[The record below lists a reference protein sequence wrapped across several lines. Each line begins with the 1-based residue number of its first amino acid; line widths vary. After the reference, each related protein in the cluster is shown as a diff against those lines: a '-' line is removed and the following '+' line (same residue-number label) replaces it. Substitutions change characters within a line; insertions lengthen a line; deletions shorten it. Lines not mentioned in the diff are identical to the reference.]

1 MTKDTPWL
9 TDDWWL
15 SPYNHVDEVRRQFTL
30 PRRVHV
36 HDVTL
41 REFMQSPR
49 VYLRPEEKITVAK
62 VLDRLGVYS
71 IENGAYMSE
80 AEKELTKELVDMQR
94 RGELKAKIIPLVHV
108 SERDIDI
115 ALETGA
121 DRVLI
126 SQSINPWI
134 NEKVYGL
141 GEADAI
147 GKLTRVISYAKK
159 NGLAVIAQVYD
170 TYRAPLD
177 FLERALKTF
186 VFEGGADHIAI
197 SDTRGFALPWTV
209 VYLVRKVKSWIP
221 TTPIEHHG
229 HNDYGL
235 ATAMMIAA
243 VVGGAEVV
251 HTSVNNIGE
260 RVGNAATEEVA
271 MALELLL
278 GVATGIDLKHI
289 ASTCEL
295 VAELTKHPIAR
306 NKPIVGENM
315 FMTGS
320 GQVVWRHKK
329 LAETERPFAD
339 SAFAPRVIGKG
350 GDGLEAIL
358 GIGCGK
364 TIVADKLEKS
374 GIVATEDQI
383 AEMVR
388 LVKDEAAIT
397 KWSLSDSQF
406 DDIQKSVL
414 ARSGA
419 NKSGDD

>member
-1 MTKDTPWL
+1 MTNDSPWL
-9 TDDWWL
+9 SDDWWL
-15 SPYNHVDEVRRQFTL
+15 SPYNHVDDVRRQFTL
-30 PRRVHV
+30 PRQVRI

-41 REFMQSPR
+41 RESMQSPR
-49 VYLRPEEKITVAK
+49 VCLRPEEKIRLAK
-62 VLDRLGVYS
+62 ALDRLGVYS

-80 AEKELTKELVDMQR
+80 AEKEVTKELVQMQR
-94 RGELKAKIIPLVHV
+94 RGQIKAKITPLVHV
-108 SERDIDI
+108 TERDVDI
-115 ALETGA
+115 ALDTGA

-134 NEKVYGL
+134 NKEVYGL
-141 GEADAI
+141 GENDVI
-147 GKLTRVISYAKK
+147 DKLTRVISYAKK
-159 NGLAVIAQVYD
+159 SGLLVIAQVYD

-186 VFEGGADHIAI
+186 VFEGGADHLAI

-235 ATAMMIAA
+235 ATAMMLAA

-278 GVATGIDLKHI
+278 GVPTGIDLKHI

-329 LAETERPFAD
+329 LAKTDRPLAD
-339 SAFAPRVIGKG
+339 GAFAPRVIGKG

-364 TIVADKLEKS
+364 TIVADKLEQS
-374 GIVATEDQI
+374 GILASEDQI
-383 AEMVR
+383 AEIVR
-388 LVKDEAAIT
+388 QVKEEAAII
-397 KWSLSDSQF
+397 KWSLSDAQF
-406 DDIQKSVL
+406 DDIVKSVL
-414 ARSGA
+414 SG
-419 NKSGDD
+419 

>member
-1 MTKDTPWL
+1 MTNGSPWL
-9 TDDWWL
+9 GEDWWL
-15 SPYNHVDEVRRQFTL
+15 SPYNHANEVRAQFTL
-30 PRRVHV
+30 PRRVQI

-41 REFMQSPR
+41 RESMQSPR
-49 VYLRPEEKITVAK
+49 VYLRPDEKIRLAK
-62 VLDRLGVYS
+62 ALDRLGVYS

-80 AEKELTKELVDMQR
+80 AEKEVTKELVQMQHR
-94 RGELKAKIIPLVHV
+94 NEIKAKITPLVHV
-108 SERDIDI
+108 TERDVDI

-134 NEKVYGL
+134 NKEVFAL
-141 GEADAI
+141 DENDTI
-147 GKLTRVISYAKK
+147 DKLTRVISYAKRS
-159 NGLAVIAQVYD
+159 GLTVIAQVYD

-177 FLERALKTF
+177 FLERAVKTF
-186 VFEGGADHIAI
+186 VFDGGADHLAI

-209 VYLVRKVKSWIP
+209 AYLVRKVRSWVP

-229 HNDYGL
+229 HNDFGL
-235 ATAMMIAA
+235 ATAMMLAA

-260 RVGNAATEEVA
+260 RVGNAATEEVT

-278 GVATGIDLKHI
+278 HVPTGINLQHI
-289 ASTCEL
+289 SSTCEL

-329 LAETERPFAD
+329 LASTDRPFAD
-339 SAFAPRVIGKG
+339 AAFASRVIGKN
-350 GDGLEAIL
+350 GDGLEALL

-364 TIVADKLEKS
+364 TIVADKLKKS
-374 GIVATEDQI
+374 NIVASEAQI
-383 AEMVR
+383 AEIVSR
-388 LVKDEAAIT
+388 VKEEAAIT
-397 KWSLSDSQF
+397 KWSLSEAQF
-406 DDIQKSVL
+406 DDIVKSVL
-414 ARSGA
+414 ARSGR
-419 NKSGDD
+419 